1 MAETDGEAAGVVT
14 SGTQSPTLGKALAM
28 AYLPSD
34 MAVVGREVFV
44 QIRNRSVRA
53 RVADLPF
60 YSRKKKQ
67 P

>member
-1 MAETDGEAAGVVT
+1 
-14 SGTQSPTLGKALAM
+14 M

-34 MAVVGREVFV
+34 MAVAGREVFV
-44 QIRNRSVRA
+44 LIRNRSVRA
-53 RVADLPF
+53 RVVDLPF